1 MQVTRSNLSDTK
13 IKLTLIADQA
23 QLDNAKRQTL
33 KALSKDIKLA
43 GFRQGKVPLEL
54 VEKNANPSLLQQDF
68 LERAMNTMYGQ
79 ALDEEKLRPVAQ
91 PQVTVTK
98 FVPFTTLEIDAE
110 VDVIG
115 QIKLMDYKKAKLAKE
130 TPKVTADDVKAV
142 LKQLQTR
149 EAERKDV
156 DRAAKDGDQVVIDFA
171 GVDAKDSTPISG
183 ADGRNYPLVL
193 GSNAFIPGFEPNLI
207 GMKADEEKTF
217 DITFP
222 EDYGVESLQKR
233 EVSFTV
239 KVHKV
244 QEVVEPAADD
254 EFAAKIGPFK
264 TLAELKADIKK
275 QLEVEKQHQ
284 ADRDY
289 EEQLLNLV
297 ADKSEAAIPDSL
309 VEAEIARMEASE
321 RQDLG
326 YRGQTWQEHLEA
338 EGVTEEEHREKNR
351 EQATRRVKAGLVLAE
366 VAEKE
371 GVDVTKEELDLR
383 LQLLKGQYQDAAMQA
398 ELDKAEN
405 RREIASR
412 LLTEKTVAKLVG
424 YATANSK

>member
-13 IKLTLIADQA
+13 IKLTLVADQK
-23 QLDNAKRQTL
+23 QLDTAKRQTL
-33 KALSKDIKLA
+33 KALSKDIKLP

-54 VEKNANPSLLQQDF
+54 VEKNANPSLMQQDF
-68 LERAMNTMYGQ
+68 MERAMNAMYGQ
-79 ALDEEKLRPVAQ
+79 ALDEERLRPVAQ
-91 PQVTVTK
+91 PQVSVTK
-98 FVPFTTLEIDAE
+98 FVPFTTLEIEAE

-130 TPKVTADDVKAV
+130 APTVTAEDVKAV
-142 LKQLQTR
+142 IKQLQTR

-171 GVDAKDSTPISG
+171 GVDAKDGAPING
-183 ADGRNYPLVL
+183 ADGTNYPLVL
-193 GSNAFIPGFEPNLI
+193 GSNSFIPGFEPNMI
-207 GMKADEEKTF
+207 GMKAGEEKAF

-233 EVSFTV
+233 KVTFTV
-239 KVHKV
+239 KVHTV
-244 QEVVEPAADD
+244 QEVVEPKADD

-264 TLAELKADIKK
+264 SLDELKSDIKK
-275 QLEVEKQHQ
+275 QLEVEKQNQ
-284 ADRDY
+284 ANRDY